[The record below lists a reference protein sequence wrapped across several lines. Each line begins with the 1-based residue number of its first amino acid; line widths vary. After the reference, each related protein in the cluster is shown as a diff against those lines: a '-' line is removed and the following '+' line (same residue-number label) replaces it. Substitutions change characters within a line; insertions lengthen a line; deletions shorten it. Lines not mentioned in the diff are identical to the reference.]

1 MVNKEKKSILKTIED
16 YLIVLLLSL
25 VILVSLTQIGMRL
38 FFNSSIIWGDEFIKI
53 IILWLAMIASVSAS
67 RSNRH
72 LKIDLIDNFI
82 SNKISHFPKIISKLF
97 VSIVCGVVTWHSIL
111 YIHLT
116 ITFDETVLNGFP
128 AWIAYAIVP
137 LSFFMMSCRYFVQ
150 ALNHIVKINEERH
163 K

>member
-82 SNKISHFPKIISKLF
+82 SNKISHFPKIISKLM
-97 VSIVCGVVTWHSIL
+97 GHSCVETAQKY
-111 YIHLT
+111 YIQATDKGLERAIKMT
-116 ITFDETVLNGFP
+116 ELSDEEFDNLKVHQNSMIGHN
-128 AWIAYAIVP
+128 
-137 LSFFMMSCRYFVQ
+137 SK
-150 ALNHIVKINEERH
+150 NK
-163 K
+163 

>member
-1 MVNKEKKSILKTIED
+1 MANKEKKSILKTIED
-16 YLIVLLLSL
+16 YLVVLLLSL
-25 VILVSLTQIGMRL
+25 IILVSLTQIGMRL

-72 LKIDLIDNFI
+72 LKIDLIDNFF
-82 SNKISHFPKIISKLF
+82 SNKISHLPKIISKLF
-97 VSIVCGVVTWHSIL
+97 VSIICGVVTWHSIL
-111 YIHLT
+111 YIHLI

-137 LSFFMMSCRYFVQ
+137 LSFFMMSYRYFFQ
-150 ALNHIVKINEERH
+150 ALSHIVKINEERH

>member
-1 MVNKEKKSILKTIED
+1 
-16 YLIVLLLSL
+16 
-25 VILVSLTQIGMRL
+25 
-38 FFNSSIIWGDEFIKI
+38 
-53 IILWLAMIASVSAS
+53 MIASVSAS

-82 SNKISHFPKIISKLF
+82 SNKISHFQKIISKLF

-137 LSFFMMSCRYFVQ
+137 LSFFMMSYRYFFQ
-150 ALNHIVKINEERH
+150 ALNHIVKFNEERH

>member
-72 LKIDLIDNFI
+72 LKIDLIDKFI

-137 LSFFMMSCRYFVQ
+137 LSFFMMSYRYFFQ

>member
-1 MVNKEKKSILKTIED
+1 MANKEKKSILKTIED

-72 LKIDLIDNFI
+72 LKIDLIDNFF
-82 SNKISHFPKIISKLF
+82 SNKISHLPKIISKLF
-97 VSIVCGVVTWHSIL
+97 VSIICGVVTWHSIL
-111 YIHLT
+111 YIHLI

-137 LSFFMMSCRYFVQ
+137 LSFFMMSYRYFFQ
-150 ALNHIVKINEERH
+150 ALSHIVKINEERH

>member
-1 MVNKEKKSILKTIED
+1 MANKEKKSILKTIED
-16 YLIVLLLSL
+16 YLVVLLLSL

-72 LKIDLIDNFI
+72 LKIDLIDNFF
-82 SNKISHFPKIISKLF
+82 SNKISHLPKIISKLF
-97 VSIVCGVVTWHSIL
+97 VSIICGVVTWHSIL
-111 YIHLT
+111 YIHLI

-137 LSFFMMSCRYFVQ
+137 LSFFMMSYRYFFQ
-150 ALNHIVKINEERH
+150 ALSHIVKINEERH

>member
-38 FFNSSIIWGDEFIKI
+38 FFNTSIIWGDEFIKI

-72 LKIDLIDNFI
+72 LKIDLIDNF
-82 SNKISHFPKIISKLF
+82 FSK
-97 VSIVCGVVTWHSIL
+97 
-111 YIHLT
+111 
-116 ITFDETVLNGFP
+116 
-128 AWIAYAIVP
+128 
-137 LSFFMMSCRYFVQ
+137 
-150 ALNHIVKINEERH
+150 
-163 K
+163 

>member
-1 MVNKEKKSILKTIED
+1 
-16 YLIVLLLSL
+16 
-25 VILVSLTQIGMRL
+25 
-38 FFNSSIIWGDEFIKI
+38 
-53 IILWLAMIASVSAS
+53 MIASVSAS

-72 LKIDLIDNFI
+72 LKIDLIENFI
-82 SNKISHFPKIISKLF
+82 SNKIAHFPKIISKLF

-116 ITFDETVLNGFP
+116 ITFNETVMNGFP

-137 LSFFMMSCRYFVQ
+137 LSFFMMSYRYLFQ
-150 ALNHIVKINEERH
+150 ALNHIIKIYEERN